1 MKYRIFLDTNSL
13 LNLGVKAFEEVE
25 PFVISQITLEEIEVI
40 KVDSRK
46 DGEIKYK
53 ARMVARLLDEN
64 EDKYEVV
71 PYDSIV
77 DDHVSNKNVSLTPDN
92 IIVASADLYSKI
104 HEVPI
109 LFVSDD
115 INLKFISRKIFGLLT
130 KGTNELHLVDGE
142 EYVGY
147 KTVTMNDEEMAHFY
161 SHLDENTYDLLTNQY
176 LVVKNTDGD
185 IVDNRCWNGF
195 EYRLL
200 KYKQVSN
207 DFMGKI
213 KPRNNEQMLA
223 FDMLQDKATTIKI
236 LTGVMGSGKDYLQIA
251 NALRLVK
258 LGEYDRIVYMRNP
271 IQVKDIKELGFL
283 PGSLTEKMKPVVMAL
298 ADHLGGETGLEMKM
312 MSGEIVV
319 EHLGYIRG
327 RTYNNSIV
335 YVSEAENLTK
345 EHMQLL
351 ISRIGEGSSLWIN
364 GDFKQVD
371 SPVFRMN
378 NGLLAAINCLKGQKE
393 FGYVKLDKPERSKTA
408 ELAELLG

>member
-1 MKYRIFLDTNSL
+1 MNYRIFLDTNSL
-13 LNLGVKAFEEVE
+13 LNLGAKAFEEAE
-25 PFVISQITLEEIEVI
+25 PFVISQISLEEIEDI

-46 DGEIKYK
+46 DGEVKYK
-53 ARMVARLLDEN
+53 ARIVARRLDEN
-64 EDKYEVV
+64 EEKYEVV
-71 PYDSIV
+71 PYDSMV
-77 DDHVSNKNVSLTPDN
+77 EDRVFQKNISLTPDN
-92 IIVASADLYSKI
+92 IIVASADLYSE
-104 HEVPI
+104 HYNVPI

-115 INLKFISRKIFGLLT
+115 INLKFISKKIFGLLT

-142 EYVGY
+142 EYMGY
-147 KTVTMNDEEMAHFY
+147 KTIVMDDNEMAYFY
-161 SHLDENTYDLLTNQY
+161 SHLNENIYDLLINQY
-176 LVVKNTDGD
+176 LVVKNIDGD
-185 IVDNRCWNGF
+185 IVDNRCWSGL
-195 EYRLL
+195 EHRQLR
-200 KYKQVSN
+200 YKQVSN

-213 KPRNNEQMLA
+213 KPRNNEQILA
-223 FDMLQDKATTIKI
+223 FDMLQDKSTTIKI
-236 LTGVMGSGKDYLQIA
+236 LTGAMGSGKDYLQIS
-251 NALRLVK
+251 NALRLIK

-283 PGSLTEKMKPVVMAL
+283 PGSLIEKMKPVVMAL

-312 MSGEIVV
+312 ISGEIVV

-351 ISRIGEGSSLWIN
+351 ISRIGEGSALWIN
-364 GDFKQVD
+364 GDFKQTD

-378 NGLLAAINCLKGQKE
+378 NGLLAAINCLKGQRE
-393 FGYVKLDKPERSKTA
+393 FGFVKLNKPERSKTA

>member
-1 MKYRIFLDTNSL
+1 MNYRVFFDTNSL
-13 LNLGVKAFEEVE
+13 LNLGAKAFEETE
-25 PFVISQITLEEIEVI
+25 PFVISQITLEEIESI

-46 DGEIKYK
+46 DGEVKYK
-53 ARMVARLLDEN
+53 ARIVARLLDEN

-71 PYDSIV
+71 SNSSIV
-77 DDHVSNKNVSLTPDN
+77 DDHVFSKNMSLTPDN

-104 HEVPI
+104 HGVPL

-115 INLKFISRKIFGLLT
+115 INLKFISKKIFGLLT
-130 KGTNELHLVDGE
+130 KGTNELHLVDSE
-142 EYVGY
+142 EYIGY
-147 KTVTMNDEEMAHFY
+147 KTVTMDDEEMAYFY
-161 SHLDENTYDLLTNQY
+161 SHLNDNTYDLLTNQY
-176 LVVKNTDGD
+176 LVIKNRDGD
-185 IVDNRCWNGF
+185 IVDNRCWTGS
-195 EYRLL
+195 EYRSL
-200 KYKQVSN
+200 KYRQISN

-213 KPRNNEQMLA
+213 KPRNNEQILA
-223 FDMLQDKATTIKI
+223 FDMLQDKSTTIKV
-236 LTGVMGSGKDYLQIA
+236 LTGAMGSGKDYLQIA

-271 IQVKDIKELGFL
+271 IQVKNIKELGYL
-283 PGSLTEKMKPVVMAL
+283 PGSLNEKMKPIVMAL

-351 ISRIGEGSSLWIN
+351 ISRIGEGSALWIN
-364 GDFKQVD
+364 GDFKQTD

-378 NGLLAAINCLKGQKE
+378 NGLLAAINCLKGQEE
-393 FGYVKLDKPERSKTA
+393 FGFVKLNKPERSKTA